1 MADLQSVGIG
11 KSHQWCVIRPG
22 LSVPTEVNRQ
32 TARQLLDIPEGKT
45 VLAWIGR
52 FTGIKNPLFAVQVIE
67 HLPRV
72 VRDQVV
78 LVMAG
83 AGELLEECK
92 QYASKQELPIIFTGW
107 ITDINPVLG
116 AADLLFMTS
125 KNEGMPVVIVEAALR
140 GIPTITTDVGGVK
153 EFVSDGQTGW
163 LVEQSIFD
171 ISSQIT
177 KLIYSPQLNSVG
189 KSAKHLAETEFSI
202 ENMTNSHIYL
212 YKKMIENA

>member
-1 MADLQSVGIG
+1 
-11 KSHQWCVIRPG
+11 
-22 LSVPTEVNRQ
+22 VPTEVNRQ

-163 LVEQSIFD
+163 LTSQSVESTSD
-171 ISSQIT
+171 LISRLLGTNEIT
-177 KLIYSPQLNSVG
+177 GVG
-189 KSAKHLAETEFSI
+189 TQAQKFAQADFSI
-202 ENMTNSHIYL
+202 GTMAANHINL
-212 YKKMIENA
+212 YRELVTVAR